1 MLQIK
6 RSVPRSEG
14 AKAAFSDRNV
24 DDVGDGYV
32 ACESYKDSHVWEHVA
47 EMERAM
53 QANQLSD

>member
-14 AKAAFSDRNV
+14 AKAVFGDRNV
-24 DDVGDGYV
+24 DDVSDGYV

-53 QANQLSD
+53 QVN